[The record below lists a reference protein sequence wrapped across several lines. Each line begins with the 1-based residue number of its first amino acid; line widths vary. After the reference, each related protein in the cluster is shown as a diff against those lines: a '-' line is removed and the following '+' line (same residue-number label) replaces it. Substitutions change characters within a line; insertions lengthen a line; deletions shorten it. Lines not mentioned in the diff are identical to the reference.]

1 MSVRVLMAHPQ
12 TELYG
17 ADRMFLEAVAALSAT
32 DAEVT
37 VTLPGWGS
45 LGEELARLG
54 ASIQLIRTP
63 VVRKAAMT
71 PSGFLSLLCIALVSA
86 PRSWK
91 ILRQLRPHVVYVS
104 TVTAPLWVVLSRLA
118 GSRVVVH
125 VHEAQPSAPSVVR
138 WMLMAPLT
146 AAHCIIVNSV
156 ATGAVSTQHFGRLAA
171 RSVLIYNG
179 LPVPPRQRPTGI
191 PAHRP
196 LRLVAV
202 GRLSPIKG
210 TDLAVEATIELT
222 KRGRQVNLL
231 LVGSVFAGYEWFEDR
246 LRRRVNELGLT
257 HVIEF
262 AGFRKD
268 GWTAFATCDIALV
281 ASRNEPFGN
290 TAVEAQLCGA
300 PVIVTD
306 RQGLPE
312 TVDHGRRGEIVQGE
326 DAIALANAVEHLA
339 DNWDETMAKSALA
352 RTECIELFSVERYR
366 REIEHVVI
374 GPFAVCGEED

>member
-1 MSVRVLMAHPQ
+1 MTVRVLMAHPQ

-17 ADRMFLEAVAALSAT
+17 ADRMFLEAVGALLAT

-45 LGEELARLG
+45 LAEELTRVG
-54 ASIQLIRTP
+54 ATIELIPTP

-71 PSGFLSLLCIALVSA
+71 PSGFLSLFGLALTSA
-86 PRSWK
+86 PRAWK
-91 ILRQLRPHVVYVS
+91 MLRLLKPDVVYVS
-104 TVTAPLWVVLSRLA
+104 TVTAPLWVVLARLA

-138 WMLMAPLT
+138 WLLMAPLT
-146 AAHCIIVNSV
+146 AAHSIIVNSV
-156 ATGAVSTQHFGRLAA
+156 ATGSVTTQHFRRLAS
-171 RSVLIYNG
+171 RTVLIYNG
-179 LPVPPRQRPTGI
+179 LPVPQLQRPAGQ

-202 GRLSPIKG
+202 GRLSVIKG
-210 TDLAVEATIELT
+210 TDLAVEAAIELAG
-222 KRGRQVNLL
+222 RGREVNLL
-231 LVGSVFAGYEWFEDR
+231 LVGSVFAGYEWFENQ
-246 LRRRVNELGLT
+246 LRSRVTELELE

-262 AGFRKD
+262 AGFKKD

-300 PVIVTD
+300 PIIVTD

-312 TVDHGRRGEIVQGE
+312 TVDHGRRGTIVQGE
-326 DAIALANAVEHLA
+326 DAIALADAVEHLA
-339 DNWDETMAKSALA
+339 DNWDVTMRMSELA
-352 RTECIELFSVERYR
+352 RTECIELFSLDRYR
-366 REIEHVVI
+366 REIQDVVL
-374 GPFAVCGEED
+374 ER